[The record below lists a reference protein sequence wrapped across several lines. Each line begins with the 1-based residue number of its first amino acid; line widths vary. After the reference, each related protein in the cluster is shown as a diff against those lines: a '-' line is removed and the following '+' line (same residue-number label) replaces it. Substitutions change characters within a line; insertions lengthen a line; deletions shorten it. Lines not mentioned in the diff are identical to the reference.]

1 MNHLGTIDL
10 KTKRLLLRKFFV
22 DDAEKSYYN
31 WTSDE
36 KVTVYLRWQKHKSIE
51 ETKQLF
57 TQWNDNYKANNYY
70 QWAIILR
77 EDEYLG
83 PIGTI
88 SVNRLDEH
96 INMAHLGYCI
106 GSQWWHKGI
115 TSEALH
121 EIIRFLFKEVKVNRI
136 ESWHDPKNKYSG
148 SVMKKCGM
156 IYEGTLKEGDYNNTG
171 IVDACVYAITSRE
184 FQSFN
189 IYEEYFRE

>member
-115 TSEALH
+115 TS
-121 EIIRFLFKEVKVNRI
+121 I
-136 ESWHDPKNKYSG
+136 S
-148 SVMKKCGM
+148 
-156 IYEGTLKEGDYNNTG
+156 
-171 IVDACVYAITSRE
+171 
-184 FQSFN
+184 SFN
-189 IYEEYFRE
+189 